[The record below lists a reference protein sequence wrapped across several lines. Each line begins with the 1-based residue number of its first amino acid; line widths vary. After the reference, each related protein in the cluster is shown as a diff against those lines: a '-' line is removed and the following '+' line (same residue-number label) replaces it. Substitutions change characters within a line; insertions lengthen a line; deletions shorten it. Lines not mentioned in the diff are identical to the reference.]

1 MTRVFVYEY
10 ISGSAAEAT
19 PELLAQGRAMRDAM
33 VTELAAMAD
42 VRITCAAPA
51 RELPGL
57 AASGLTLCTPA
68 PGESPYT
75 FVQREALRHDVVW
88 VVAPEFDGILLG
100 LCDSVDPARWLGCS
114 GAAISLAAS
123 KQATA
128 EHLAASGIAATLPWR
143 DGDPPGPRGQR
154 WVVKPEHGAGA
165 EDTYCYRTF
174 DAARTARAARMA
186 AGEAVVMERWVEGE
200 ALSVSLLC
208 GPGGVGEM
216 EVLSINR
223 QQIRVDEDGK
233 VHYDGVTLD
242 AIALLSI
249 PGEWITKLA
258 QRVIDA
264 MPGLAGFVGIDM
276 VWHPRRGPV
285 VIEVNPRVTSAY
297 VGMSALLQRN
307 LAREMLAAH
316 QVAAEMLVDGASHDQ

>member
-1 MTRVFVYEY
+1 
-10 ISGSAAEAT
+10 
-19 PELLAQGRAMRDAM
+19 
-33 VTELAAMAD
+33 
-42 VRITCAAPA
+42 
-51 RELPGL
+51 
-57 AASGLTLCTPA
+57 
-68 PGESPYT
+68 
-75 FVQREALRHDVVW
+75 
-88 VVAPEFDGILLG
+88 
-100 LCDSVDPARWLGCS
+100 
-114 GAAISLAAS
+114 
-123 KQATA
+123 
-128 EHLAASGIAATLPWR
+128 
-143 DGDPPGPRGQR
+143 
-154 WVVKPEHGAGA
+154 
-165 EDTYCYRTF
+165 
-174 DAARTARAARMA
+174 MA